1 MIARVL
7 GLVHTGLLL
16 ALLASLAAAQELPQ
30 SLALGKAAA
39 LSKSETLARPAV
51 GGQPLEG
58 AIEPEVYVLGP
69 GDLLEVVYV
78 GRALPAERV
87 RVSPSGRINLSPTGP
102 VQVAGLTLQGAEE
115 SIREILSRFY
125 DDTRISVDLL
135 EVRRFQ
141 VHLLGRVEN
150 PGVRTVSAASRPSD
164 LFQID
169 SDLEPEASQRNLE
182 LRRRGSELAVDLV
195 RYRHLGD
202 LDANPFL
209 EDGDVLYVPA
219 RLDSVSVFGWVT
231 RPGFIEYREGDTVDD
246 LLALA
251 GGFESGADP
260 WNVELLRPDVRDPV
274 LFDRFVLDI
283 AVGEG
288 GKRVQPGDGVYVRAQ
303 PDWPRERLV
312 ELMGEVRYPGVYA
325 IAKGTETLAS
335 LIERAGGFTEDAE
348 PRGTQVFRPGVFDRP
363 EDDPEFQRLQTMPIS
378 EMSGDEYEYL
388 KLRYRQREGAAAA
401 TLSDRLVDADG
412 GAELLLRGGDK
423 IEVPRKNQA
432 VDVQGSVR
440 SPGFVP
446 YAADRS
452 VKEYIRLAG
461 GLAERART
469 GRIRI
474 IRNLTGERVKAGDDT
489 RVYPGDTIWVPEKPY
504 RDWWRITRETVM
516 FLAQVGTLIVVIDSV
531 NE

>member
-1 MIARVL
+1 V
-7 GLVHTGLLL
+7 
-16 ALLASLAAAQELPQ
+16 
-30 SLALGKAAA
+30 
-39 LSKSETLARPAV
+39 RPAV
-51 GGQPLEG
+51 VGQPLEG
-58 AIEPEVYVLGP
+58 AIDPEAYVLGP

-102 VQVAGLTLQGAEE
+102 VHVAGLTLQGAQE
-115 SIREILSRFY
+115 SIREVLSRFY

-135 EVRRFQ
+135 EVRTFQ

-150 PGVRTVSAASRPSD
+150 PGTRTVSAASRPSD
-164 LFQID
+164 LFQVG
-169 SDLEPEASQRNLE
+169 SDLEPEASHRNLQ
-182 LRRRGSELAVDLV
+182 LRRRGRTLTVDLV
-195 RYRHLGD
+195 RYRYAGHLE
-202 LDANPFL
+202 ANPFL

-219 RLDSVSVFGWVT
+219 KLDSVSVFGWVT

-251 GGFESGADP
+251 GGFESGADAR
-260 WNVELLRPDVRDPV
+260 NVELLRPDLRDPTV
-274 LFDRFVLDI
+274 FDRFALDI
-283 AVGEG
+283 LSGEG
-288 GKRVQPGDGVYVRAQ
+288 NRHVQPADGVYVRAQ

-312 ELMGEVRYPGVYA
+312 ELTGEVRYPGVYA
-325 IAKGTETLAS
+325 IAKGEETLAS
-335 LIERAGGFTEDAE
+335 LVERAGGFTEDAD
-348 PRGTQVFRPGVFDRP
+348 PRGTQVFRPDVFDRP

-401 TLSDRLVDADG
+401 TLSERLVDVGNGED
-412 GAELLLRGGDK
+412 LLLRGGDT
-423 IEVPRKNQA
+423 IEVPRKNLA

-446 YAADRS
+446 YCAERT
-452 VKEYIRLAG
+452 VKEYIELAG

-474 IRNLTGERVKAGDDT
+474 IRNLTGERVKAHKDT
-489 RVYPGDTIWVPEKPY
+489 RIYPGDTIWVPEKPY

-516 FLAQVGTLIVVIDSV
+516 FLAQVGTLIVVIKSV
-531 NE
+531 ND